1 MYIRLID
8 STLLENEYLFR
19 LNDQQKV
26 YSGNFLQHT
35 DIILFFAVLYFYCFY
50 YFCICICN
58 VINTLTVSVR
68 KFVGSVIVFVLVL
81 YNI

>member
-1 MYIRLID
+1 MFC
-8 STLLENEYLFR
+8 N
-19 LNDQQKV
+19 

-50 YFCICICN
+50 YFCNCN

-68 KFVGSVIVFVLVL
+68 KFVGSVIVSVFGL